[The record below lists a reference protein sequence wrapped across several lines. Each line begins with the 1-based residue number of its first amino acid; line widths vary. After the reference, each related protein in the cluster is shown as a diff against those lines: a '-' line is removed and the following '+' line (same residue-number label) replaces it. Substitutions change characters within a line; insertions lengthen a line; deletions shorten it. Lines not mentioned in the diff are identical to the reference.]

1 MPISA
6 EEDQHNSLC
15 QVCRKGGDLLCCDTC
30 TLVYH
35 TKCLTPPL
43 KAIPKGKWHCPICV
57 SEMKSRKRKK
67 LSSPSTSKV
76 KLRVHK
82 TTMTE
87 VEAFPKEQ
95 YIHLFKLLKHFHQDN
110 HISLSSLKQLKDLL
124 VVADLHSMSIL
135 LSAHDL
141 YESSDKKIYDIL
153 FCIDTFERV
162 YLLNFPEGFVDLEAL
177 ERVKKQKRMKQH
189 NQNNNS
195 NSNIAVSN
203 ADKNIA
209 KDNGNVS
216 QTTTSVTN
224 ISSSSVSKPKTHV
237 LLQNLTNNKVK
248 NINVINVGNIGTKK
262 HIIQQHEKALGT
274 KNVAINYNVQE
285 LL

>member
-1 MPISA
+1 
-6 EEDQHNSLC
+6 
-15 QVCRKGGDLLCCDTC
+15 
-30 TLVYH
+30 
-35 TKCLTPPL
+35 
-43 KAIPKGKWHCPICV
+43 
-57 SEMKSRKRKK
+57 MKSKKRKK
-67 LSSPSTSKV
+67 VSSPSTLKV
-76 KLRVHK
+76 RNKVHK

-110 HISLSSLKQLKDLL
+110 QISLSSLKQLKDLL

-189 NQNNNS
+189 NHNNNS

-203 ADKNIA
+203 DESNKNIA
-209 KDNGNVS
+209 NDNGNVS
-216 QTTTSVTN
+216 RTTTSVTN

-237 LLQNLTNNKVK
+237 LLQNLTNSKVK
-248 NINVINVGNIGTKK
+248 NINVIRVNR
-262 HIIQQHEKALGT
+262 L
-274 KNVAINYNVQE
+274 
-285 LL
+285 